1 MADPQTPGE
10 RIREMEGS
18 MGQAMAQ
25 MIDDFYDA
33 HDLRTATGIREAA
46 TATEAAEIV
55 GRIRRGRVQ
64 DVLWLAASGAAGAAT
79 GVAVQ
84 KAADLRIGSV
94 PPLAAAGVVAVIAA
108 AVSNLSLVT
117 RATFA
122 VGGAAYAAG
131 SYAYTRIV
139 PPGGDAA

>member
-1 MADPQTPGE
+1 MANPQTPGE
-10 RIREMEGS
+10 GLREMEGDLGTY
-18 MGQAMAQ
+18 MVQ
-25 MIDDFYDA
+25 MLDDFYGA

-55 GRIRRGRVQ
+55 GRLRRGRWQ
-64 DVLWLAASGAAGAAT
+64 DVVWLAASGAAGVAT
-79 GVAVQ
+79 GVVLQ
-84 KAADLRIGSV
+84 KTADLRVGSV

-108 AVSNLSLVT
+108 AASNLSLVT

-131 SYAYTRIV
+131 SYAYTRLV
-139 PPGGDAA
+139 PAGGDGK